1 MTEQSTPTRRLPVE
15 LRQVV
20 VTSNLWSQLHAEHE
34 PVDILREIGAL
45 LARHRSGDWG
55 DIPAE
60 DAAMNDQAL
69 INDTRLM
76 SVYVLLGFKVWII
89 TEADRSVTTVLLPE
103 DY

>member
-1 MTEQSTPTRRLPVE
+1 MTEQSTPTRKLPVE
-15 LRQVV
+15 LGQVV
-20 VTSNLWSQLHAEHE
+20 VTSNLWSQLDAEHE
-34 PVDILREIGAL
+34 PEDILRETAKL

-55 DIPAE
+55 DTGAE

-69 INDTRLM
+69 INRTRLM
-76 SVYVLLGFKVWII
+76 SVYQLLGFRVWII